1 MDVNND
7 PLKISRTPSLSPAVS
22 RALQTHG
29 AVVALESTVIS
40 HGLPGPQNL
49 ETALGCEDEIRSSGA
64 EPATIG
70 IIAGRPVIGLENEQ
84 LDAIASR
91 EDVAKVSLSNMGEVI
106 ASRKWG
112 ATTVASTL
120 HLAHSASIKL
130 FSTGGIG
137 GVHRGVGVTF
147 DISSDLVALS
157 RYPVIVVCSGV
168 KSILDVPKTV
178 ETLETLGVPVIGY
191 QTDEMPA
198 FYSRKSGIRLEMS
211 VDDPDEAVAIAL
223 AHWQTGLSTAVL
235 FVQPVA
241 ADLEVPAEE
250 IKPAIELAINAAELT
265 GLTGREVTPFLLKRV
280 VEGFGWRAVDANIAL
295 LRQNARLA
303 GRIARSLSQV
313 EVPCEY

>member
-1 MDVNND
+1 MAVNAD
-7 PLKISRTPSLSPAVS
+7 PLKISRAPSLSPAVS

-91 EDVAKVSLSNMGEVI
+91 DDVTKVSLSNMGEVV

-112 ATTVASTL
+112 ATTVAATL
-120 HLAHSASIKL
+120 HLAHSASINL

-137 GVHRGVGVTF
+137 GVHRGVGLTF
-147 DISSDLVALS
+147 DISSDLMALS
-157 RYPVIVVCSGV
+157 RYPLIVVSAGV

-178 ETLETLGVPVIGY
+178 EALETLGVPVVGY

-211 VDDPDEAVAIAL
+211 VDEPEEAVAIAL
-223 AHWQTGLSTAVL
+223 AHWQMGLSTAILV
-235 FVQPVA
+235 VQPVA

-250 IKPAIELAINAAELT
+250 IQPAIELAVNAAELT

-280 VEGFGWRAVDANIAL
+280 VEAFGWRAVDANIAL

-303 GRIARSLSQV
+303 GRIARSLSQL